1 MSVITHWWY
10 VALAVFNTLPWARS
24 EVIEV
29 PLDEGLPTMKQ
40 YSAFGRTGYAIGKW
54 IYEIQCMKKL
64 SKKTTFVVEN
74 VPPLGVRGHNFT
86 EETEYEPVKVTTD
99 RNNNIVMENVYIR
112 ATFDKSGHLIG
123 LTDKKLKYVYLK
135 LCVLNAVFTIIIIS
149 SRPLIRP
156 NERGNV
162 FRMFEDIVSTFSLVK
177 CSQQKANIISH
188 SLCFG
193 MVSFEYGM
201 LDKVSN

>member
-1 MSVITHWWY
+1 MLARQTRTMLMDKLLDLDDTALPEGKQGMMHINLFFMLDSQLLTGLN

-54 IYEIQCMKKL
+54 LSLRINFNCEETQARIY
-64 SKKTTFVVEN
+64 FAVEN

-99 RNNNIVMENVYIR
+99 RNNNIVMENVFIQ

-123 LTDKKLKYVYLK
+123 LTDKKLKYAYLSY
-135 LCVLNAVFTIIIIS
+135 LL
-149 SRPLIRP
+149 
-156 NERGNV
+156 
-162 FRMFEDIVSTFSLVK
+162 
-177 CSQQKANIISH
+177 
-188 SLCFG
+188 
-193 MVSFEYGM
+193 
-201 LDKVSN
+201 